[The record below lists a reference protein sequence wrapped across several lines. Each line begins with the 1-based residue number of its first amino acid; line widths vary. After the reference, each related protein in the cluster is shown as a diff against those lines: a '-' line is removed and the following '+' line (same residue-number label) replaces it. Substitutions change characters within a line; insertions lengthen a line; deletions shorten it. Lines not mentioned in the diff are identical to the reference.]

1 MPDILPVPRTGEE
14 ARRVYDRLSRFY
26 GYTVGALGRRYSQM
40 ALRRLSI
47 AEGETVL
54 EIGFGT
60 GYCLEVMAKLV
71 GEKGRACGV
80 DISPGMIGKTRR
92 RLEKA
97 GLQTRVELCCG
108 DATCLPYAGEV
119 FDAVFMSF
127 ALEVLDTP
135 QIPEVLAEV
144 KRVLKPGG
152 RLGAACMS
160 KERGESA
167 AVRVYEWAH
176 KRCPMY
182 IASRPI
188 YAERALRDA
197 GYRIS
202 DKESLKI
209 FGLPAEIIVAAKARA
224 GGWSTNAPNTEHR
237 QG

>member
-1 MPDILPVPRTGEE
+1 MKRASGEDGQEILPVPRTREE

-26 GYTVGALGRRYSQM
+26 GYTVGALGRRYSEK

-47 AEGETVL
+47 KEGETVL

-60 GYCLEVMAKLV
+60 GYCLKVMAELV
-71 GEKGRACGV
+71 GEKGSACGV

-97 GLQTRVELCCG
+97 GLAKRVELCCG
-108 DATCLPYAGEV
+108 DATCLPFAGGA
-119 FDAVFMSF
+119 FDAVFISF

-135 QIPEVLAEV
+135 QIAEVLAEI

-160 KERGESA
+160 KENGKSPF
-167 AVRVYEWAH
+167 VKVYEWMH
-176 KRCPMY
+176 KRCPKY

-188 YAERALRDA
+188 YAERAFRDA
-197 GYRIS
+197 GYRIAE
-202 DKESLKI
+202 KQRLKI
-209 FGLPAEIIVAAKARA
+209 FGLPAEIIIAA
-224 GGWSTNAPNTEHR
+224 PP
-237 QG
+237 